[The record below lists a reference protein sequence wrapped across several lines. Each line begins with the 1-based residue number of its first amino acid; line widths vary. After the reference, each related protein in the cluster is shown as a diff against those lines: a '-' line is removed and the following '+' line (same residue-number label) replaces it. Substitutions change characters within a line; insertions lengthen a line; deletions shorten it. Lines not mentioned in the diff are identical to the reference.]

1 MTEQTQPSATE
12 PKSDSASAAEL
23 GHLLASARDSLSDDI
38 VTRLSATAADSLDLL
53 DRLNRS
59 GLEQALPSL
68 AALTASGDLDRL
80 VGLVRTLAAAEDA
93 LSDDIIGRTAAVFTN
108 LLSIADRISRC
119 DALLRL
125 LMFLESEAGGR
136 TVAALEQALAGAEA
150 QPGGP
155 RGGAANLLRILRS
168 ADTQRSLRMLQNFGR
183 AYRSVEPA
191 P

>member
-1 MTEQTQPSATE
+1 MTEQTQPSAPE
-12 PKSDSASAAEL
+12 PKSDSASTAEL
-23 GHLLASARDSLSDDI
+23 RHLLASARDSLSDDI

-59 GLEQALPSL
+59 GLEQALPTL

-93 LSDDIIGRTAAVFTN
+93 LSDDIISRSAALFTN
-108 LLSIADRISRC
+108 LLNIADRIGRC
-119 DALLRL
+119 DGLLRL

-136 TVAALEQALAGAEA
+136 TVTALEQALAAAEA
-150 QPGGP
+150 HQGGP
-155 RGGAANLLRILRS
+155 RGGTANLLRILRS